1 MIILTDCVV
10 RYHSK
15 ENVRF
20 QYLPSIFFSECGLYQ
35 MDFVVS
41 RCFFMRI
48 FTFAKT
54 GQLTFDQLSYPHLFI
69 AIYSVLL
76 IPLQ

>member
-20 QYLPSIFFSECGLYQ
+20 QYLPSIFFSEWKLYQ

-41 RCFFMRI
+41 RCFSMRI
-48 FTFAKT
+48 STFAKT
-54 GQLTFDQLSYPHLFI
+54 GQLTFDQLSCPHLLL